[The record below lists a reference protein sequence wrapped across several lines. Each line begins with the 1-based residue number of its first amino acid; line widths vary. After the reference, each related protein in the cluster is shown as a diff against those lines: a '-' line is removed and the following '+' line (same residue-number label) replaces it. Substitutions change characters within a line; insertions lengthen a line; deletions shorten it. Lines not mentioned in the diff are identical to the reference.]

1 MFNNIPDFITTYYL
15 DTCVWGEII
24 RSEKLKE
31 KFKNKFIG
39 SNYLIALS
47 QYTILEITRAKK
59 FINPL
64 DSLLYQLRCN
74 VWMPSLYDQ
83 VIEMEIERYPNNYNL
98 QWMPLSIITDED
110 NKNIMNKFAKDQII
124 INTREE
130 YMKYSCESFMCLE
143 VFKKNFPPKNRSIG
157 YTQDEAE
164 LFAFG
169 NSIEYLGRHFRSFLE
184 TFKHNISRYKP
195 YKIKSLYIRSLV
207 LFYKYYIHGQSPN
220 KSDFLDFAHVSYS
233 PYVDFYIT
241 EKNMA
246 NVLKRIKKENE
257 ILKNTEVVTIS
268 DFLNTLSE

>member
-1 MFNNIPDFITTYYL
+1 
-15 DTCVWGEII
+15 
-24 RSEKLKE
+24 
-31 KFKNKFIG
+31 
-39 SNYLIALS
+39 
-47 QYTILEITRAKK
+47 
-59 FINPL
+59 
-64 DSLLYQLRCN
+64 
-74 VWMPSLYDQ
+74 
-83 VIEMEIERYPNNYNL
+83 MEIKKYPNNYNL
-98 QWMPLSIITDED
+98 QWMPLSIITDEE
-110 NKNIMNKFAKDQII
+110 NKNIINKFAKDQII
-124 INTREE
+124 IDTREE
-130 YMKYSCESFMCLE
+130 YLKYSCESFMCLE
-143 VFKKNFPPKNRSIG
+143 DFKKNFPPKNKGIG

-257 ILKNTEVVTIS
+257 ILKCTEVVTVS
-268 DFLNTLSE
+268 DFINTLLE